1 MMNNNSLYCNIT
13 PYIVNLMPEQNM
25 KIIKEKGA
33 SIGELLLGKIPDRQ
47 SEYEI
52 TVFDALGFAVHNR

>member
-1 MMNNNSLYCNIT
+1 
-13 PYIVNLMPEQNM
+13 MPEQNM